1 MSDEK
6 SENLAA
12 EAVRGL
18 VFFGVPHRG
27 MDIKSLIPMV
37 TGNPNEELI
46 QSLNKY
52 KVDGKEYQAFPVGV
66 GDDKPEVV
74 YFYET
79 SKSSTAIKASQFVV
93 TKMIREDKLTTGR
106 GRMENGVCAD
116 HFASLSTKTR
126 QPIRR

>member
-1 MSDEK
+1 MKMLKSDEE

-52 KVDGKEYQAFPVGV
+52 KVDDKEYEAFPSGL
-66 GDDKPEVV
+66 GEGKPEVI

-79 SKSSTAIKASQFVV
+79 SKSSTAVKVSQFVV
-93 TKMIREDKLTTGR
+93 TK
-106 GRMENGVCAD
+106 
-116 HFASLSTKTR
+116 
-126 QPIRR
+126 